1 MPPDPASAVELQ
13 TDDISGIVRGAE
25 KSRKRKPLTR
35 AMGEEM
41 KSSKNQ
47 GNKENE
53 SPGSEKKRC
62 RWNALCDSVFIAQLI
77 AEKAAGN
84 QMDNAGWHQAAW
96 TACSKALKDSEQKS
110 GVAKKSADACQT
122 RWGTLK
128 AQYQL
133 VKMLR
138 NKSGWG
144 WNDEDKHIV
153 INPKSCKSFPLYDEV
168 AQLVDGAVATGE
180 GAFNPGQ
187 AVASAPSPD
196 WPEYLPEEDQDD
208 DDNFPTTSPSILS
221 SRALKET

>member
-1 MPPDPASAVELQ
+1 MA
-13 TDDISGIVRGAE
+13 R
-25 KSRKRKPLTR
+25 
-35 AMGEEM
+35 

-84 QMDNAGWHQAAW
+84 QTDNAGCTKLHGQH
-96 TACSKALKDSEQKS
+96 
-110 GVAKKSADACQT
+110 ACQT

-153 INPKSCKSFPLYDEV
+153 INPKVRGWRF
-168 AQLVDGAVATGE
+168 T
-180 GAFNPGQ
+180 
-187 AVASAPSPD
+187 
-196 WPEYLPEEDQDD
+196 
-208 DDNFPTTSPSILS
+208 
-221 SRALKET
+221 ALCGT